1 MFEVVPAID
10 LEAGRCVRLAQGD
23 FARATVFDEDP
34 VAVARRWVAAGAT
47 RIHVVDLDGARAG
60 RPVQHEVV
68 RTITG
73 AVEAPV
79 QLGGGL
85 RTAADLEAAF
95 AAGVDRAVLG
105 TAALEDT
112 ALLDAAIERYEEH
125 LAVGID
131 ARDGRVAVRGW
142 LDVSDQDALTF
153 ARALAG
159 RGVRTIITTNI
170 ARDGM
175 LGGPD
180 VAGVAA
186 MVEAVPGVEVV
197 ASGGVGSLADL
208 VELSRTGA
216 RAAIVGK
223 ALYTGA
229 VDLRAAI
236 AAVSPG
242 STVGRGAAC

>member
-10 LEAGRCVRLAQGD
+10 LEAGRCVRLTQGD

-85 RTAADLEAAF
+85 RTAADLEAVF
-95 AAGVDRAVLG
+95 AAGVHRAVLG